1 MGKKEDI
8 SSEKKAII
16 QYLLTN
22 KHSSISEISRKC
34 DISRRTIKR
43 MQDKLKNGPPLCV
56 RRQGKCGRKKKIT
69 PRNERMLV
77 KIIKENRFATCSA
90 ITSKLNEVG
99 INVATITVQRS
110 LHGLGIRSRRP
121 AKKPKLTK
129 TQRKKRL
136 AWAKKYR
143 SFTVDDWKLVSD
155 YNTIIRSF
163 FLNISIFIFCDNFYS
178 VFFRYALA
186 MSLP

>member
-8 SSEKKAII
+8 KKEDISFEKKAVI

-34 DISRRTIKR
+34 DISRRTVKR
-43 MQDKLKNGPPLCV
+43 IQDKLKNGLPLCV

-69 PRNERMLV
+69 PKNERMLV
-77 KIIKENRFATCSA
+77 KIVKESRFATCSA

-99 INVATITVQRS
+99 INVATITVRRS

-121 AKKPKLTK
+121 AQKPKLTK
-129 TQRKKRL
+129 AQRKKRL
-136 AWAKKYR
+136 
-143 SFTVDDWKLVSD
+143 DWEEVS
-155 YNTIIRSF
+155 
-163 FLNISIFIFCDNFYS
+163 
-178 VFFRYALA
+178 
-186 MSLP
+186 